1 MENDSSNQE
10 EFYDNIKALDA
21 RDLSILHGML
31 MLDDEREQKLY
42 LRKMRT
48 TKLDGTLY
56 NAFCSRVLVEDPI
69 LHVKN
74 EIILRFTQLFC
85 RNDN

>member
-1 MENDSSNQE
+1 METNSNQE
-10 EFYDNIKALDA
+10 EFLDIIRILDA

-31 MLDDEREQKLY
+31 LLDDEREQKLY

-74 EIILRFTQLFC
+74 EIVLRFTQLFC
-85 RNDN
+85 NF

>member
-1 MENDSSNQE
+1 METNSNQE
-10 EFYDNIKALDA
+10 EFLDIIRILDA

-31 MLDDEREQKLY
+31 LLDDEIEQKLY

-74 EIILRFTQLFC
+74 EIVLRFTQLFC
-85 RNDN
+85 NF